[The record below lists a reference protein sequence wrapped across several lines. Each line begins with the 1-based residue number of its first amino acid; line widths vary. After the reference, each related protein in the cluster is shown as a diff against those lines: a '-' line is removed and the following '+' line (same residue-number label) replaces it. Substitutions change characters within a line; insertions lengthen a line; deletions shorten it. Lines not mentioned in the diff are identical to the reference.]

1 MTTWYECRV
10 KSLKVDQGGFEKK
23 VTDTYLL
30 DAVSYTDAEARIF
43 EIMPTITKGD
53 FQVVKISPSNITE
66 IINNGNGEWWWKAK
80 ISLVT
85 IDEEGGKEKKMN
97 NYLLVSAD
105 NMAAAVVYLSEGLS
119 YMLVPYFLES
129 MVLSQVVEV
138 YPYSL
143 ANGVAK
149 MEAAEAAKME
159 NLGFSQN
166 GLDEMKANEPTP
178 NPSQE
183 GNSEDAEEE
192 GDDE

>member
-1 MTTWYECRV
+1 MQTWYECRV
-10 KSLKVDQGGFEKK
+10 RSLKVDQNGFEKK

-30 DAVSYTDAEARIF
+30 DAVSYTDAEARVY

-53 FQVVKISPSNITE
+53 FKVVKISPSNITE

-97 NYLLVSAD
+97 NYLLVSAN

-129 MVLSQVVEV
+129 MALSQVVEV

-149 MEAAEAAKME
+149 MEA
-159 NLGFSQN
+159 
-166 GLDEMKANEPTP
+166 NEPTP
-178 NPSQE
+178 NPSKE
-183 GNSEDAEEE
+183 WNCEDSEEE
-192 GDDE
+192 GDNE